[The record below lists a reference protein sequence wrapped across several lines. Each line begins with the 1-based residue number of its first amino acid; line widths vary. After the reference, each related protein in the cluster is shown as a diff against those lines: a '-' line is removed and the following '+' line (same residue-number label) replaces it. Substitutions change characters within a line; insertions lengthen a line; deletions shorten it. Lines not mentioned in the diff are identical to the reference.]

1 MVKKV
6 SERVEEMIIVNID
19 LKDKEFEKRLGRA
32 LSGSF
37 TVNLSESGSEGNILI
52 TDYDAKSPCS
62 EGVIYL
68 ADSRAICGDNIVYRF
83 ESAEHICKK
92 VLYEYCRYYDDY
104 TKLALGSP
112 CGITGV

>member
-1 MVKKV
+1 M
-6 SERVEEMIIVNID
+6 
-19 LKDKEFEKRLGRA
+19 
-32 LSGSF
+32 
-37 TVNLSESGSEGNILI
+37 
-52 TDYDAKSPCS
+52 
-62 EGVIYL
+62 IYL

-112 CGITGV
+112 CGITGVCSARGGTGCSSIAMWSSAAEASWSRTFPATALRWAIPVK